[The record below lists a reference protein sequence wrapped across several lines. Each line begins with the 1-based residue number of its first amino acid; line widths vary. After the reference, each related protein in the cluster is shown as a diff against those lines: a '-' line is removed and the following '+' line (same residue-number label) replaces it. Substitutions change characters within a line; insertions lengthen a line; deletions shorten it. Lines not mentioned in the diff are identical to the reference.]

1 MIIYVHIAFYGH
13 SRAIFTI
20 KHDLSDKSK
29 PHMVEQYKFVYIL
42 SNTNYTDL
50 IGVYKGLYLF
60 MGLYN
65 PLWVFIGLYGLS
77 IGTFVAI
84 I

>member
-1 MIIYVHIAFYGH
+1 
-13 SRAIFTI
+13 
-20 KHDLSDKSK
+20 
-29 PHMVEQYKFVYIL
+29 MVEQYKFVYIL
-42 SNTNYTDL
+42 SNTNYTGL

-65 PLWVFIGLYGLS
+65 PLWAFIGLYGLS